1 MTIPLVELV
10 SRYGYLL
17 LFGYVLLQQ
26 LGLPLPASP
35 VLLAAGALA
44 RAGHLSLAS
53 AIAVTFA
60 ASSAAHLLWFQAGRR
75 RGASVLA
82 LLCRISLEP
91 DTCVRKTE
99 NLFTR
104 WGAKL
109 LVGAPFIPGLGLV
122 APPLAGLSGMGLW
135 RFLLIDGLGS
145 LLWACAFLGAGFAL
159 GAHLAM
165 VLLLL
170 REVGGSVLS
179 GALLLLAGWLAW
191 KLIDRRR
198 VLRGLQTARITPQE
212 LKALLDQGA
221 PLFIVD
227 LRHELEL
234 DEERRTLPG
243 ALHLALEELEDRHTE
258 IPRDRDV
265 ALFCS

>member
-1 MTIPLVELV
+1 MNPYGEAVA
-10 SRYGYLL
+10 RYGYLL

-44 RAGHLSLAS
+44 RAGQVSLAATVATTVS
-53 AIAVTFA
+53 AA
-60 ASSAAHLLWFQAGRR
+60 SAAHLVWYEAGRL

-99 NLFTR
+99 NLFSR

-122 APPLAGLSGMGLW
+122 APPLAGLSGMRLG

-145 LLWACAFLGAGFAL
+145 LLWACCIVGAGYAL
-159 GAHLAM
+159 GPQLAL
-165 VLLLL
+165 VLIVL
-170 REVGGSVLS
+170 RSIGGSLLS
-179 GALLLLAGWLAW
+179 GALLLLAGYLAW
-191 KLIDRRR
+191 KLIDRQLA
-198 VLRGLQTARITPQE
+198 LRKLRIDRITPQE
-212 LKALLDQGA
+212 LKARLAQGE

-227 LRHELEL
+227 MRHELEM

-258 IPRDRDV
+258 IPRDRDI

>member
-1 MTIPLVELV
+1 MNSYGELV
-10 SRYGYLL
+10 ARFSYLL

-44 RAGHLSLAS
+44 RAGQGTLAAS
-53 AIAVTFA
+53 IAVTLGA
-60 ASSAAHLLWFQAGRR
+60 ASAAHLVWFQAGRL
-75 RGASVLA
+75 RGASVLS

-91 DTCVRKTE
+91 GTCVRKTE

-122 APPLAGLSGMGLW
+122 APPLAGLSGMRLW

-145 LLWACAFLGAGFAL
+145 LLWATCIVGAGYAL
-159 GAHLAM
+159 GPQLGLAL
-165 VLLLL
+165 VLL
-170 REVGGSVLS
+170 RDIGGSVLS
-179 GALLLLAGWLAW
+179 GALLLLAGYLAW
-191 KLIDRRR
+191 KLIDRQRA
-198 VLRGLQTARITPQE
+198 LRQLRIARITPHE
-212 LKALLDQGA
+212 LKAQMEKGE

-227 LRHELEL
+227 MRHALELEAEPL
-234 DEERRTLPG
+234 TLPG

-258 IPRDRDV
+258 IPRDRDI

>member
-1 MTIPLVELV
+1 MNPYGEAVA
-10 SRYGYLL
+10 RYGYLL

-44 RAGHLSLAS
+44 RAGQVSLA
-53 AIAVTFA
+53 ATLAVTVSA
-60 ASSAAHLLWFQAGRR
+60 ASAAHLVWYQAGRL

-104 WGAKL
+104 FGAKL
-109 LVGAPFIPGLGLV
+109 LVFAPFIPGLGLV
-122 APPLAGLSGMGLW
+122 APPLAGLSGMRLL

-145 LLWACAFLGAGFAL
+145 LLWASCIVGAGYAL
-159 GAHLAM
+159 GPQLAM
-165 VLLLL
+165 VLVVL
-170 REVGGSVLS
+170 RGVGGSVLS
-179 GALLLLAGWLAW
+179 GALLLLAGYLAW
-191 KLIDRRR
+191 KLIDRKLALRR
-198 VLRGLQTARITPQE
+198 LRIDRITPQE
-212 LKALLDQGA
+212 LQARIARGE

-227 LRHELEL
+227 MRHELEM
-234 DEERRTLPG
+234 DEQRRTLPG
-243 ALHLALEELEDRHTE
+243 ALHLLLEELEDRHTE
-258 IPRDRDV
+258 IPRDRDI